1 MFMNGTSTLRR
12 CSGKEKEG
20 PYLRGI
26 GNTESENETPSEDI
40 GKPVMRL
47 RSRKRV
53 SGQSFRAE
61 AESVPVCM
69 LKT

>member
-1 MFMNGTSTLRR
+1 MFMNETSTLRR
-12 CSGKEKEG
+12 CSGKED

-26 GNTESENETPSEDI
+26 GNAESENETPSEDI
-40 GKPVMRL
+40 GEPVMRL

-53 SGQSFRAE
+53 SGQSSRAE
-61 AESVPVCM
+61 AESIPVCM

>member
-1 MFMNGTSTLRR
+1 MFMNGMSTLRR
-12 CSGKEKEG
+12 CSGKEE

-26 GNTESENETPSEDI
+26 GDTESENETPGEDI
-40 GKPVMRL
+40 GEPVMRL
-47 RSRKRV
+47 RIRKRV
-53 SGQSFRAE
+53 SEQSSRAE

>member
-1 MFMNGTSTLRR
+1 MNETSTLRR
-12 CSGKEKEG
+12 CSGKEE

-26 GNTESENETPSEDI
+26 GDTESEDETPGEDI
-40 GKPVMRL
+40 GEPVMRL
-47 RSRKRV
+47 RSKKRV